1 MFYLKLIFL
10 LILNKILIYN
20 LICEVKNMKHN
31 ESIACTVDECKY
43 HCKEDNYCT
52 LDQIKVVKHEGNA
65 RTVECTDCG
74 SFESERL

>member
-1 MFYLKLIFL
+1 
-10 LILNKILIYN
+10 
-20 LICEVKNMKHN
+20 MKHN